1 MKKLLYTLLL
11 VSLLAVIPVAALA
24 NEGKP
29 SMERLEDR
37 GWTCAEIGEW
47 HCFNPAFGKS
57 KNTSSITV
65 NVFELDGKFLGT
77 EVLWSVDTYAG
88 QPCPQDQILTP
99 EDIHIPYYAC
109 HHYDTSH

>member
-47 HCFNPAFGKS
+47 HCFNPASGKS
-57 KNTSSITV
+57 KNTSSIPV
-65 NVFELDGKFLGT
+65 RVFELDGKYLGT
-77 EVLWSVDTYAG
+77 EILWSVDTYGG
-88 QPCPQDQILTP
+88 QPCPQDEILSP
-99 EDIHIPYYAC
+99 ADIGIPYYAC
-109 HHYDTSH
+109 HHYSH

>member
-1 MKKLLYTLLL
+1 MKKLMYVLLL

-37 GWTCAEIGEW
+37 GWTCDPLGEW

-88 QPCPQDQILTP
+88 QPCPQDEILTP
-99 EDIHIPYYAC
+99 ADLDGLPYYAC
-109 HHYDTSH
+109 HHYSH

>member
-1 MKKLLYTLLL
+1 MKKIMYVLML

-29 SMERLEDR
+29 SMETLQDR
-37 GWTCAEIGEW
+37 GWTCALIGEW

-57 KNTSSITV
+57 NNTSSITL
-65 NVFELDGKFLGT
+65 NVFEVDGKFLGT

-88 QPCPQDQILTP
+88 QPCPQDEILTP
-99 EDIHIPYYAC
+99 ADIGLPYYAC
-109 HHYDTSH
+109 HHYSH